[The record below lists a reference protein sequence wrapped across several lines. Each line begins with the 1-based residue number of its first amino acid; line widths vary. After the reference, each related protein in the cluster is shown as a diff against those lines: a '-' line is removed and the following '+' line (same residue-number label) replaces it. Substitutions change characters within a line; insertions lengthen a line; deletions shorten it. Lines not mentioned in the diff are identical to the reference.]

1 MTDHRDHAPQ
11 HPLLAALACLD
22 TDLDHAAGTPT
33 WSLTASEAE
42 AALVELAKCRARLS
56 ALELTTVAAADRAGV
71 GDATGATST
80 GAHWAKLTH
89 QTRAKSVTLVRHAA
103 ALEAR
108 HGTVLAA
115 MAAGVVLPE
124 QAEVICKAVDALPAD
139 WVGVEVV
146 DAARAHLLQLAGSFD
161 AVELKR
167 LGDRILDVVAP
178 EIADDVERERL
189 EREEAAA
196 AAAASFTLTRDGH
209 GKAHGRF
216 TIPAAEADML
226 ATALDALTAPRHH
239 HATHGT
245 EPIPTDHHGNRV
257 PRPLRRGQAFC
268 EYIRTRHGGRRAEGH
283 AAPAT
288 GVQAGGVDATVTV
301 TLDLAQLTATGPGA
315 DAPAT
320 LSTGTRITA
329 AKARLW
335 ACGAGIVPVVL
346 GGASQPLD
354 VGRTRRYFTKTQRLA
369 LARLQGGCT
378 ADGCDWPP
386 SMCHAHHRTPW
397 HAGGRTDLAH
407 GYLLCPRHHAR
418 AHDPAYETTYHRHRV
433 TFARTRPIRT

>member
-1 MTDHRDHAPQ
+1 MADHRDHQPQ

-22 TDLDHAAGTPT
+22 TDLHHAAGTPT
-33 WSLTASEAE
+33 WSLTAPEAE
-42 AALVELAKCRARLS
+42 AALVELARCRARLA

-80 GAHWAKLTH
+80 GAHWARLTH
-89 QTRAKSVTLVRHAA
+89 QTRAKSVATVRHAA

-115 MAAGVVLPE
+115 MSTGGVLPE
-124 QAEVICKAVDALPAD
+124 QAEVIARAVDALPAD
-139 WVGVEVV
+139 RVGVAVV
-146 DAARAHLLQLAGSFD
+146 DAARAHLLELAASFD

-178 EIADDVERERL
+178 DIAEAVERDRL

-196 AAAASFTLTRDGH
+196 TAAASFTMSRDGH

-226 ATALDALTAPRHH
+226 AAALDALTAPRHH

-245 EPIPTDHHGNRV
+245 DPIPSDQHGNRL
-257 PRPLRRGQAFC
+257 PRPLRRGHAFC
-268 EYIRTRHGGRRAEGH
+268 EYVRTRHRP
-283 AAPAT
+283 AADAADTTTAT
-288 GVQAGGVDATVTV
+288 QAGGVDATVTV
-301 TLDLAQLTATGPGA
+301 TLDLAQLTGTGPGA

-335 ACGAGIVPVVL
+335 ACGAGIVPIVL

-397 HAGGRTDLAH
+397 HAGGSTDLDQ

-418 AHDPAYETTYHRHRV
+418 AHDPAYETTYHHHRI
-433 TFARTRPIRT
+433 TFARTRPMRT

>member
-1 MTDHRDHAPQ
+1 MADHRDHAPQ
-11 HPLLAALACLD
+11 HPLLVALACLD
-22 TDLDHAAGTPT
+22 TDLDHASGTPT

-42 AALVELAKCRARLS
+42 AALVELAKCRARLT
-56 ALELTTVAAADRAGV
+56 ALELTTVAAADRADV

-80 GAHWAKLTH
+80 GAHWAKLVH
-89 QTRAKSVTLVRHAA
+89 QTRAKSVATVRHAA

-139 WVGVEVV
+139 RVGVEVV
-146 DAARAHLLQLAGSFD
+146 DAARAHLLELAAMFD
-161 AVELKR
+161 AVELGR

-178 EIADDVERERL
+178 EVAEDVERDRL

-196 AAAASFTLTRDGH
+196 QAAASFTMTRDGH

-216 TIPAAEADML
+216 TIPVAEADML
-226 ATALDALTAPRHH
+226 TAALDALTAPRHH
-239 HATHGT
+239 HATHGA
-245 EPIPTDHHGNRV
+245 EPVPVDQHGDRV

-268 EYIRTRHGGRRAEGH
+268 EYIRTRHH
-283 AAPAT
+283 AAAT
-288 GVQAGGVDATVTV
+288 AATQAGGVDATVTV

-315 DAPAT
+315 DVPAT

-397 HAGGRTDLAH
+397 HAGGKTDLDQ

-433 TFARTRPIRT
+433 TFARTRPLRT

>member
-1 MTDHRDHAPQ
+1 MADHRDPAPQ
-11 HPLLAALACLD
+11 HPLLVALACLD

-33 WSLTASEAE
+33 WSLSPGEAE
-42 AALVELAKCRARLS
+42 VALVELAKCRARLA

-115 MAAGVVLPE
+115 MSTGGVLPE
-124 QAEVICKAVDALPAD
+124 QAEVIARAVDALPVD
-139 WVGVEVV
+139 RVGVAVV
-146 DAARAHLLQLAGSFD
+146 DAARAHLLELAALFD

-178 EIADDVERERL
+178 EIADDVERDRL

-196 AAAASFTLTRDGH
+196 AAAASFTMTRDGQ
-209 GKAHGRF
+209 GKARGRF

-226 ATALDALTAPRHH
+226 AAALDALTAPRHH
-239 HATHGT
+239 HAAHGT
-245 EPIPTDHHGNRV
+245 DPVPVDQHGDRV

-268 EYIRTRHGGRRAEGH
+268 EYVRTRHRS
-283 AAPAT
+283 AAGAT
-288 GVQAGGVDATVTV
+288 ATTTTQAGGVDATVTV
-301 TLDLAQLTATGPGA
+301 TLDLAQLTGHGPGA

-335 ACGAGIVPVVL
+335 ACGAAIVPVVL

-354 VGRTRRYFTKTQRLA
+354 VGRTRRYFTKTQRLT

-397 HAGGRTDLAH
+397 HAGGKTDLAE

-418 AHDPAYETTYHRHRV
+418 AHDPAYETTYHRHRI
-433 TFARTRPIRT
+433 TFARTRPMRT